1 MDWIDRIELIKFS
14 IKTGDGKVYF
24 PKYRGG
30 ETEREYNTSSFE
42 FINVYGTLVD
52 RKKPKSRKIPLV
64 FYFDGADNI
73 DKSNEF
79 EYSADD
85 PRPWTVVHPFYGT
98 INGQPISI
106 KRDDSNL
113 NITEITVP
121 FWESIDADYP
131 VANFTVKDNT
141 RDRHNVIYFAAANSY
156 VTNNKITSA
165 DIPKNSSSLADMAG
179 EFKNLQDDTTYATF
193 QNALNTGLKAIDR
206 LLDDPLAAIQ
216 SIQNFLDLPSVYE
229 RAIEGRF
236 ASYENIYWRFK
247 DSIKTLVDKKYF
259 ESIGASTIASMSVTA
274 VNPQQGDYNL
284 VSDVEN
290 ITYRLSVIYTDY
302 VQTLD
307 DLKVSVYDV
316 NNTYNADAEVQTE
329 LNSLV
334 NYTIANLYQM
344 SFQAKRERIIITGK
358 KTNPILMVHRLIG
371 MDENDDNLDDF
382 IQANNIK
389 LLELFSIGKGRELRY
404 AK

>member
-1 MDWIDRIELIKFS
+1 
-14 IKTGDGKVYF
+14 
-24 PKYRGG
+24 
-30 ETEREYNTSSFE
+30 
-42 FINVYGTLVD
+42 
-52 RKKPKSRKIPLV
+52 
-64 FYFDGADNI
+64 
-73 DKSNEF
+73 
-79 EYSADD
+79 
-85 PRPWTVVHPFYGT
+85 
-98 INGQPISI
+98 
-106 KRDDSNL
+106 
-113 NITEITVP
+113 
-121 FWESIDADYP
+121 
-131 VANFTVKDNT
+131 
-141 RDRHNVIYFAAANSY
+141 
-156 VTNNKITSA
+156 
-165 DIPKNSSSLADMAG
+165 
-179 EFKNLQDDTTYATF
+179 
-193 QNALNTGLKAIDR
+193 
-206 LLDDPLAAIQ
+206 
-216 SIQNFLDLPSVYE
+216 
-229 RAIEGRF
+229 
-236 ASYENIYWRFK
+236 
-247 DSIKTLVDKKYF
+247 
-259 ESIGASTIASMSVTA
+259 MSVTA

-389 LLELFSIGKGRELRY
+389 LLELFSIGKDVN
-404 AK
+404 